1 MKNKSKGKI
10 TLDSEKVKKR
20 EQRIKILKITILLIL
35 LFLIILY
42 FILRVVYELGDF
54 TVSLDPQLEEK
65 SGLVMYEHL
74 ADKQHKRI
82 LKAEKLEYMDNICV
96 KWLPDNLSEG
106 EGSHNGDNYLA
117 YSFYLENQ
125 GVDPINYWYT
135 IISDDVIK
143 NVDRAIRIMV
153 IRNDE
158 QIIYAKANETTGE
171 AEIFGDEITTP
182 FYSNTNLILCLEQEL
197 VYGEEINLSYE
208 NLAFISAGNEVAGRR
223 GSLNTPIFFLRPRS
237 VQTGIPL
244 AWGVN
249 TDGRC
254 DTNGLEEIVA
264 VAAGD
269 DFTIYL
275 KKDGTVVNKGTDD
288 YNSVTNW
295 SDIVSR

>member
-182 FYSNTNLILCLEQEL
+182 FYSNTNLILQQRQNMQPGEIDKFTIVIFLE
-197 VYGEEINLSYE
+197 
-208 NLAFISAGNEVAGRR
+208 
-223 GSLNTPIFFLRPRS
+223 
-237 VQTGIPL
+237 
-244 AWGVN
+244 
-249 TDGRC
+249 
-254 DTNGLEEIVA
+254 
-264 VAAGD
+264 GD
-269 DFTIYL
+269 DP
-275 KKDGTVVNKGTDD
+275 DCTDELIGGEMKMHM
-288 YNSVTNW
+288 
-295 SDIVSR
+295 DITEEHTAQQNTSNQV